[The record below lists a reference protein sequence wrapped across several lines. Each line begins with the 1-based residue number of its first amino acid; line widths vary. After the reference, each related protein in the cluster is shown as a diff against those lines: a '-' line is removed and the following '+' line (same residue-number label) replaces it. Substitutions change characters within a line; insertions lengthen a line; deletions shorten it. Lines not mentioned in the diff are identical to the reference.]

1 MKKTTLAILLT
12 AATAHAWDAGG
23 HMLVGQIAWELSTPE
38 TRRAVG
44 EMVATLDNQ
53 FNAGQPYNFVTV
65 SCWMDDLRS
74 LPKKD
79 YPWSTWHYVDSDKT
93 EDGKNFTLPAPPHL
107 VWAIEENL
115 KTLRNKQSPAEERAK
130 AVGML
135 FHWIGDI
142 HQPLHT
148 TTWNDRGGNGYLISG
163 VHFSDLMP
171 GMVANLHTYWDKA
184 FRFDVREGMVVEL
197 WAVPKPGERPG
208 KAGEGII
215 TEEAR
220 ELMRR
225 FPRAVLTELAQP
237 GNAEAWA
244 RESHFIGCKS
254 AYPPGPHPGNTEA
267 PRISPE
273 FAHASYDI
281 AGRRV
286 AVAGYRLAA
295 MLNGIFDPKK

>member
-1 MKKTTLAILLT
+1 MKKAILGLLFMT
-12 AATAHAWDAGG
+12 AKSLAWDAGG
-23 HMLVGQIAWELSTPE
+23 HMLVGEVAWELCTPA

-79 YPWSTWHYVDSDKT
+79 YLWSAWHYVDAEKT
-93 EDGKNFTLPAPPHL
+93 GDGKAFTLPAPPHV
-107 VWAIEENL
+107 VWAIGENL
-115 KTLRNKQSPAEERAK
+115 KTLRDKKAPADERAK
-130 AVGML
+130 ALGML
-135 FHWIGDI
+135 FHWVGDV
-142 HQPLHT
+142 HQPLHA

-171 GMVANLHTYWDKA
+171 GMVANLHTFWDKA

-197 WAVPKPGERPG
+197 WAVPKSGERPKPG
-208 KAGEGII
+208 VGII
-215 TEEAR
+215 AEEAR

-225 FPRAVLTELAQP
+225 FPRAALTELAQP
-237 GNAEAWA
+237 GNAETWA
-244 RESHFIGCKS
+244 RESHFIGCTK

-267 PRISPE
+267 SRISPE
-273 FAHASYDI
+273 FAHAAYDI

-286 AVAGYRLAA
+286 VVAGYRLAA
-295 MLNGIFDPKK
+295 VLAELFGEKK